1 VLILEQ
7 VAAFAELKISIETS
21 FSGISF
27 SKSTT
32 WECRASGFRTWCLLI
47 GNRGGVL
54 SPWSYCNQRVR
65 GNRREIPGL
74 QSVAG
79 KTLSGK
85 ELGVVFETLIR
96 PC

>member
-1 VLILEQ
+1 MLILEQ

-21 FSGISF
+21 FSGMSF

-32 WECRASGFRTWCLLI
+32 WECRLFGFRTWCLLI
-47 GNRGGVL
+47 GNRGEL

-85 ELGVVFETLIR
+85 ELGVV
-96 PC
+96 